1 MGGKAS
7 RTKGHGFE
15 REIAAWL
22 RETVGIEAKRGLSQ
36 PRGGTAEE
44 PDVLTPGGWPLWL
57 ECKRGKKTDSRAA
70 LRQARNAIASSGADC
85 WPVAICRD
93 DQEEATAMMP
103 LELLGLLLLLWD
115 RRSPRDVGYQVT
127 KAKPA
132 AKAAAPKPPKAE
144 RRSAPS
150 TKKAVVSSAPP
161 ATPSE

>member
-15 REIAAWL
+15 REVAAFL
-22 RETVGIEAKRGLSQ
+22 RERVGIDAKRGLSQ
-36 PRGGTAEE
+36 PRGGSAEE

-70 LRQARNAIASSGADC
+70 MRQARNALVRGSVDA
-85 WPVAICRD
+85 WPVVICRD
-93 DQEEATAMMP
+93 DGEDAYATVP

-115 RRSPRDVGYQVT
+115 RRSPKDVGYQVT

-132 AKAAAPKPPKAE
+132 AKDAAPKPPRAE
-144 RRSAPS
+144 RRSTPS
-150 TKKAVVSSAPP
+150 TKKAVVSSALPT
-161 ATPSE
+161 TPSE

>member
-22 RETVGIEAKRGLSQ
+22 RDAVGIDAKRGLSQ

-57 ECKRGKKTDSRAA
+57 ELKRGKKTDSRAA
-70 LRQARNAIASSGADC
+70 LRQARNAIATSGADC

-115 RRSPRDVGYQVT
+115 RRSPKDVSYQVT
-127 KAKPA
+127 KTKPA
-132 AKAAAPKPPKAE
+132 PKAAVPKAPRA
-144 RRSAPS
+144 RRAS
-150 TKKAVVSSAPP
+150 VVDAQGTLASIAPP
-161 ATPSE
+161 TTPSE

>member
-15 REIAAWL
+15 REIAAWI
-22 RETVGIEAKRGLSQ
+22 REKIGIEAKRGLSQ

-57 ECKRGKKTDSRAA
+57 ELKRGKKTDSRAA
-70 LRQARNAIASSGADC
+70 LRQARNAIASAGADC

-103 LELLGLLLLLWD
+103 LELLGLLLLFWD
-115 RRSPRDVGYQVT
+115 RRSPRDVGYVVRAPNAT
-127 KAKPA
+127 RK
-132 AKAAAPKPPKAE
+132 PKPRVSPAPAE
-144 RRSAPS
+144 
-150 TKKAVVSSAPP
+150 
-161 ATPSE
+161 

>member
-15 REIAAWL
+15 REVAIWL
-22 RETVGIEAKRGLSQ
+22 RERVGIEAKRGLSQ

-57 ECKRGKKTDSRAA
+57 ELKRGKKTDSRAA
-70 LRQARNAIASSGADC
+70 LRQARDAVVRSGADC

-115 RRSPRDVGYQVT
+115 RRSPKEVGYQVT
-127 KAKPA
+127 RPKPVA
-132 AKAAAPKPPKAE
+132 TKAAPKPPRAE
-144 RRSAPS
+144 RRSTPS
-150 TKKAVVSSAPP
+150 TKKAVVSSALPT
-161 ATPSE
+161 TPSE

>member
-22 RETVGIEAKRGLSQ
+22 RETVGIDAKRGLSQ

-57 ECKRGKKTDSRAA
+57 ELKRGKKTDARAA
-70 LRQARNAIASSGADC
+70 LRQARNAIVSAGADC

-115 RRSPRDVGYQVT
+115 RRSPKDVGYQVT
-127 KAKPA
+127 KTKPA
-132 AKAAAPKPPKAE
+132 AKAAAPKPPRAA
-144 RRSAPS
+144 RRSTPS
-150 TKKAVVSSAPP
+150 TQIELASIAPP
-161 ATPSE
+161 TTPSE

>member
-1 MGGKAS
+1 MGGRAS

-15 REIAAWL
+15 REVAAWL

-57 ECKRGKKTDSRAA
+57 ELKRGKKTDSRAA

-93 DQEEATAMMP
+93 DQEDATAMMP

-115 RRSPRDVGYQVT
+115 RRSPKDVGYQVT
-127 KAKPA
+127 TKKPA
-132 AKAAAPKPPKAE
+132 AKAAAPKPPRAA
-144 RRSAPS
+144 RRSKPS
-150 TKKAVVSSAPP
+150 TQTALAIIDPP
-161 ATPSE
+161 TTPRE

>member
-1 MGGKAS
+1 MGGRAS

-22 RETVGIEAKRGLSQ
+22 RERVGIEAKRGLSQ

-70 LRQARNAIASSGADC
+70 LRQARDAIVRSGADC

-127 KAKPA
+127 KAKPVA
-132 AKAAAPKPPKAE
+132 TKAAPKPPKAE
-144 RRSAPS
+144 RRSTPS
-150 TKKAVVSSAPP
+150 TKNALVSSALPT
-161 ATPSE
+161 TPSE

>member
-22 RETVGIEAKRGLSQ
+22 RERVGIEAKRGLSQ
-36 PRGGTAEE
+36 PRGGSAEE

-57 ECKRGKKTDSRAA
+57 ELKRGKKTDSRAA
-70 LRQARNAIASSGADC
+70 MRQARGAIAKAGADC

-93 DQEEATAMMP
+93 DNEEATAMMP

-115 RRSPRDVGYQVT
+115 RRSPKDVGYQVT
-127 KAKPA
+127 KAKPTPKA
-132 AKAAAPKPPKAE
+132 AKPKAPRPSRAAPESSQGELA
-144 RRSAPS
+144 
-150 TKKAVVSSAPP
+150 TSAPP
-161 ATPSE
+161 TTPRP

>member
-15 REIAAWL
+15 REVAVWL
-22 RETVGIEAKRGLSQ
+22 RERVGIDAKRGLSQ

-57 ECKRGKKTDSRAA
+57 ELKRGKKTDSRAA
-70 LRQARNAIASSGADC
+70 LRQARSAIASSGSDC

-115 RRSPRDVGYQVT
+115 RRSPKDVGYQVT
-127 KAKPA
+127 KAKPV
-132 AKAAAPKPPKAE
+132 AKAAAPKPPKAA

-150 TKKAVVSSAPP
+150 TKKAVVSSALP

>member
-1 MGGKAS
+1 MGGRAS

-22 RETVGIEAKRGLSQ
+22 RERVGIEAKRGLSQ

-57 ECKRGKKTDSRAA
+57 ELKRGKKTDSRAA
-70 LRQARNAIASSGADC
+70 LRQAREAISRSGADC
-85 WPVAICRD
+85 WPIAICRD

-115 RRSPRDVGYQVT
+115 RRSPSAVGYQVT
-127 KAKPA
+127 RPKPTPKTAKPKEPKA
-132 AKAAAPKPPKAE
+132 RRRSVDSATGAAA
-144 RRSAPS
+144 SI
-150 TKKAVVSSAPP
+150 APP
-161 ATPSE
+161 ATPIA